1 MSTQTL
7 GSRIIKRLDQL
18 NEFER
23 APISADKLQP
33 GRYFAAM
40 FTGEHIAATEFVIGA
55 LFVSFG
61 AGALDVLVGLLLGNL
76 MAVLSWALICAPIA
90 VQTRLTLYWY
100 LRKIAG
106 PVVMVIYNILNAALH
121 CILGGA
127 MITVSASAIRL
138 VFNIPEQT
146 KWYPDDY
153 RFVLLVLGVGAV
165 VVTIAILGFA
175 RLAQFSSVCSPWMLV
190 MFIVGGLAMLP
201 QLGRIESYSDFWRIA
216 NEKIWTGHAP
226 AGSSSLSF
234 WHVAMFAWICNQA
247 THLGLTDMALF
258 RYARRSSYGFYSAF
272 GMYLGHYLS
281 WICAG
286 ILGATAALALKRP
299 LIELDSGSIS
309 YNCLGAMGA
318 LTVVVAGWTTANPTL
333 YRAGLALQ
341 VVTPGWPRWLVTFI
355 VGTITTIIAC
365 FPFVFTKLLDFVGI
379 YGLLLMPVGAI
390 VVVEH
395 WLFPRL
401 GWSRF
406 WATRRGLI
414 FNAPALIAWW
424 GSLLIAL
431 GLHQWGWMHL
441 FFLPVP
447 VWFLTATFYIALCA
461 LSGARQSLPPLPEDL
476 PATSAATVSQAAFI
490 MSTMQKVAYYIL
502 GGLAFISLFAM
513 LWLAVAALKGSIVIE
528 DLKRYLIYSTALYY
542 LTSIPWMYYRE
553 KTRSS

>member
-1 MSTQTL
+1 MPNQTL
-7 GSRIIKRLDQL
+7 GGKIFERLDQL

-23 APISADKLQP
+23 APIAPDNLKP

-61 AGALDVLVGLLLGNL
+61 AGAFDVLVGLFLGNL
-76 MAVLSWALICAPIA
+76 MAVLSWAFICAPIA

-106 PVVMVIYNILNAALH
+106 PGVMAIYNMLNAILH

-127 MITVSASAIRL
+127 MITVSASAVRL
-138 VFNIPEQT
+138 IFSIPEQT

-175 RLAQFSSVCSPWMLV
+175 KLSQFSAVCSPWMTV
-190 MFIVGGLAMLP
+190 MFVVGGLAMLP
-201 QLGRIESYSDFWRIA
+201 LLGRVESFSDFWRIA
-216 NEKIWTGHAP
+216 NQKIWTGQAP
-226 AGSSSLSF
+226 PGSTSLSF

-247 THLGLTDMALF
+247 THLGLTDMAIF

-286 ILGATAALALKRP
+286 ILGATAAAVLRRP
-299 LIELDSGSIS
+299 LIQLDSGNIA
-309 YNCLGAMGA
+309 YTCLGAMGA
-318 LTVVVAGWTTANPTL
+318 LTVVIAGWTTANPTL

-341 VVTPGWPRWLVTFI
+341 VVTPGWPRWFVTLI
-355 VGTITTIIAC
+355 VGVITTTIAC

-390 VVVEH
+390 VFVEH
-395 WLFPRL
+395 WLFPWL
-401 GWSRF
+401 GWNRF
-406 WATRRGLI
+406 WAARRGLL
-414 FNAPALIAWW
+414 FNMPALIAWW

-431 GLHQWGWMHL
+431 GIWEMGWMHL
-441 FFLPVP
+441 FFLPIP
-447 VWFLTATFYIALCA
+447 VWFLTAGFYIVLSA
-461 LSGARQSLPPLPEDL
+461 LSGARQSLPPLPADV
-476 PATSAATVSQAAFI
+476 PATSAATVPPALFC
-490 MSTMQKVAYYIL
+490 MSKTQKIAYYIL
-502 GGLAFISLFAM
+502 GIIALLSLLAM
-513 LWLAVAALKGSIVIE
+513 LALAIAAFKEIIAKA
-528 DLKRYLIYSTALYY
+528 DLRRYLIPATAIYY
-542 LTSIPWMYYRE
+542 LTSIPWLYYRE
-553 KTRSS
+553 KLHPA

>member
-1 MSTQTL
+1 MPTQSL
-7 GSRIIKRLDQL
+7 GGKIFERLDQL

-23 APISADKLQP
+23 APIAADNLKP

-61 AGALDVLVGLLLGNL
+61 AGAFDVLVGLILGNF
-76 MAVLSWALICAPIA
+76 MAVLSWAFICAPIA

-106 PVVMVIYNILNAALH
+106 PGVMAIYNMLNAMLH

-127 MITVSASAIRL
+127 MITVSASAVRL
-138 VFNIPEQT
+138 IFRIPEQT

-175 RLAQFSSVCSPWMLV
+175 KLSQFSAVCSPWMTV
-190 MFIVGGLAMLP
+190 MFVVGGLAMLP
-201 QLGRIESYSDFWRIA
+201 MLGSVESFSEFWRIA

-226 AGSSSLSF
+226 PGSASLSF

-247 THLGLTDMALF
+247 THLGLTDMAIF
-258 RYARRSSYGFYSAF
+258 RYAQRASYGFYSAF

-281 WICAG
+281 WVCAG
-286 ILGATAALALKRP
+286 ILGATAAAVLRRP
-299 LIELDSGSIS
+299 LIELDSGSIA
-309 YNCLGAMGA
+309 YTCLGAMGA
-318 LTVVVAGWTTANPTL
+318 LTVMIAGWTTANPTL

-341 VVTPGWPRWLVTFI
+341 VVTPGWPRWFVTFI
-355 VGTITTIIAC
+355 VGVITTVIAC

-390 VVVEH
+390 VFVEH
-395 WLFPRL
+395 WLFPWL

-406 WATRRGLI
+406 WAARRGLF
-414 FNAPALIAWW
+414 FNIPALIAWW
-424 GSLLIAL
+424 GSLLVAL
-431 GLHQWGWMHL
+431 GIWEMGWLHL
-441 FFLPVP
+441 FFLPIP
-447 VWFLTATFYIALCA
+447 VWFLTAGIYIVLAA
-461 LSGARQSLPPLPEDL
+461 LSGARQSLPAL
-476 PATSAATVSQAAFI
+476 PADSATVPSAIELAAPFF
-490 MSTMQKVAYYIL
+490 MSGIAKDYIL
-502 GGLAFISLFAM
+502 CLRRPCPVMFADH
-513 LWLAVAALKGSIVIE
+513 ACIGRCRVQGKHH
-528 DLKRYLIYSTALYY
+528 KRE
-542 LTSIPWMYYRE
+542 P
-553 KTRSS
+553 

>member
-1 MSTQTL
+1 MPTQSFSGKIL
-7 GSRIIKRLDQL
+7 ERLDQF

-23 APISADKLQP
+23 VPIAPDKLKP

-61 AGALDVLVGLLLGNL
+61 AGAFDVLVGLLLGNL
-76 MAVLSWALICAPIA
+76 MAVLSWAFVCAPIA

-106 PVVMVIYNILNAALH
+106 PGVMAIYNMLNAILH

-127 MITVSASAIRL
+127 MITVSASAVRL
-138 VFNIPEQT
+138 IFSIPEQT

-165 VVTIAILGFA
+165 VVTLAILGFA
-175 RLAQFSSVCSPWMLV
+175 KLSQFSAVCSPWMTV
-190 MFIVGGLAMLP
+190 MFIVGGLSMLP
-201 QLGRIESYSDFWRIA
+201 LLGRVESFSDFWRIA
-216 NEKIWTGHAP
+216 NQKIWTGHAP
-226 AGSSSLSF
+226 PGSSSLSF

-247 THLGLTDMALF
+247 THLGLTDMAIF

-286 ILGATAALALKRP
+286 ILGATAAAFLGRP
-299 LIELDSGSIS
+299 LIELDSGNIA
-309 YNCLGAMGA
+309 YTCLGAMGA
-318 LTVVVAGWTTANPTL
+318 LTVVIAGWTTANPTL

-355 VGTITTIIAC
+355 VGVITTVIAC

-379 YGLLLMPVGAI
+379 YGLLLMPIGAI

-401 GWSRF
+401 GWNRF
-406 WATRRGLI
+406 WAARRGLL
-414 FNAPALIAWW
+414 FNMPALIAWW

-431 GLHQWGWMHL
+431 GIWEMGWMHL
-441 FFLPVP
+441 FFLPIP
-447 VWFLTATFYIALCA
+447 VWFLTAGFYIILSA
-461 LSGARQSLPPLPEDL
+461 LSGARRPLPPLAEDP
-476 PATSAATVSQAAFI
+476 PATSPATAPVAVFW
-490 MSTMQKVAYYIL
+490 MSKTQKTAYYFFGIVAL
-502 GGLAFISLFAM
+502 LSLLTMLALAGCVFKGLVEID
-513 LWLAVAALKGSIVIE
+513 
-528 DLKRYLIYSTALYY
+528 DLKRYLILATAIYY
-542 LTSIPWMYYRE
+542 LTSIPWLYYRE
-553 KTRSS
+553 KLHPV

>member
-1 MSTQTL
+1 MSSQTL
-7 GSRIIKRLDQL
+7 GSKIFERLDQL

-23 APISADKLQP
+23 APITPDKLQP
-33 GRYFAAM
+33 GRYFAAL

-61 AGALDVLVGLLLGNL
+61 AGAYDVLVGLLLGNL

-106 PVVMVIYNILNAALH
+106 PGVMMIYSSLNAVLH

-127 MITVSASAIRL
+127 MITVSASAVRL
-138 VFNIPEQT
+138 IFNIPEQT

-175 RLAQFSSVCSPWMLV
+175 KLSQFASVCSPWMTV

-201 QLGRIESYSDFWRIA
+201 QLGRVDSFSDFWHIA
-216 NEKIWTGHAP
+216 NQKIWTGQAP
-226 AGSSSLSF
+226 PGATSLSF

-247 THLGLTDMALF
+247 THLGLTDMAIF

-286 ILGATAALALKRP
+286 ILGATAASMLGRP
-299 LIELDSGSIS
+299 LSGIDSGNVAST
-309 YNCLGAMGA
+309 CLGAMGA
-318 LTVVVAGWTTANPTL
+318 LTVVIAGWTTANPTL

-355 VGTITTIIAC
+355 VGAITTVIAC
-365 FPFVFTKLLDFVGI
+365 FPFVFTKLLSFVAI

-395 WLFPRL
+395 WVFPWL

-406 WATRRGLI
+406 WAARRGLI
-414 FNAPALIAWW
+414 FNIPALIAWW

-431 GLHQWGWMHL
+431 GIWQLGWMHE
-441 FFLPVP
+441 FFLPIP
-447 VWFLTATFYIALCA
+447 VWFLTAGIYILLAGIN
-461 LSGARQSLPPLPEDL
+461 GARQSLPPLPDDL
-476 PATSAATVSQAAFI
+476 PASAPVAPPNAVSIAPPMRTA
-490 MSTMQKVAYYIL
+490 AYYLL
-502 GGLAFISLFAM
+502 GVPALLSLVAM
-513 LWLAVAALKGSIVIE
+513 LILAIEVFRGNMVVKDLRDYLVFTTVI
-528 DLKRYLIYSTALYY
+528 YY
-542 LTSIPWMYYRE
+542 LTSIPWIYFRE
-553 KTRSS
+553 KMRSG